1 MKKTILTILFL
12 TIMGNLLLFA
22 QRKKKNKPV
31 KEEKIE
37 SIFSGLKLRSVGPA
51 FASGR
56 IADIAVHPNNDN
68 VWYVATGSGGVWKT
82 KNSGHTWTPI
92 FDDYPSYSTGCITL
106 DPSNPS
112 TIWLG
117 TGENVGGRHVAYGDG
132 IYKSTDGGQSW
143 KNMGLKKSEHISE
156 IIVHPENPNIIY
168 VAAQGPLWKSGGERG
183 LYKSIDGGAT
193 WKKVLGNSE
202 WTGVTDIAMDP
213 RDANVMYAATWDR
226 HRTIAAFMGGG
237 PGSGLHQSRDGGA
250 TWTKLKTGLP
260 KSNLGKIGIA
270 ISPQQPDV
278 IYAAIELDRKTGG
291 VFRSTNQGASWKK
304 MSNAVSGATGPH
316 YYQELYASP
325 HQFDRLYLMNVR
337 ILVSDNGG
345 ADFRTLT
352 EEKKHS
358 DNHAIVFRKD
368 DPNYLLVGTDAGIYE
383 SFDLAANWRF
393 IPNLPLTQYYK
404 VAVDDREPFY
414 HIFGGTQDNGSHG
427 GPSRTDNRHG
437 IRNQDWY
444 KTLGSDGH
452 QSATEPGNPN
462 IIYAE
467 TQQGG
472 MHRVDLKTGEQV
484 FIQPQAGE
492 GEGHERFNWDAPI
505 VVSPHNPATLYFA
518 SHRVW
523 RSDNRGD
530 SWTAISGDLT
540 RNEERITL
548 PIMGKQQSWDN
559 PWDVAAMSVFN
570 SITSL
575 SQSPLQEGLI
585 YAGTDDGII
594 QVTEDGGENWRKI
607 MVEQLPG
614 VPARAF
620 VNDIKADL
628 HDVNT
633 VYIALDNHKSGDFQP
648 YLYKSNDKGK
658 TWQSIKGNSKAG
670 GIPDRVLTWRIVQDH
685 IKKDLLF
692 AATEHG
698 IYVTLNGGQQ
708 WEKLKGAP
716 TISFRDLAIQ
726 RRENDLV
733 GASFGRSFYVL
744 DDYSAMREVTEENLK
759 AEATL
764 FSTRKAWRYVPKN
777 IAAVAG
783 ADGYAADNPDF
794 GAVFT
799 YHLSKDYKTK
809 KATRKEKE
817 KELTKEGK
825 EIPFQG
831 WEALEAERRQVKP
844 TIWLTVKD
852 ASGDVI
858 RKIKAPTKKGMNRTA
873 WDLRFASTNPI
884 RPGQSNRGGNRFR
897 RGGALAPPGTYSVS
911 LSKEVEGKV
920 TNLAGPV
927 AFEVVPLRKGT
938 LDGVSPKEYVTFSKE
953 ASATQ
958 TLLSATSNTLNENM
972 EKVDAMM
979 TALERANIEPGEL
992 NKRLYD
998 LKQQL
1003 FTLEEKLY
1011 GNQTKSEIGER
1022 NAPTINSRLRVVR
1035 RGLSTTYGPTPL
1047 HRESLVI
1054 AKNELKTISEQVEKV
1069 SMETI
1074 PALEKNLKKAGAPY
1088 IHGQPIPKRR

>member
-1 MKKTILTILFL
+1 MKKIILTILFL
-12 TIMGNLLLFA
+12 TITSSILLFA
-22 QRKKKNKPV
+22 QKRKKNKPV

-56 IADIAVHPNNDN
+56 IADIAVHPDNDN
-68 VWYVATGSGGVWKT
+68 EWYVATGSGGVWKT
-82 KNSGHTWTPI
+82 KNSGHTWKPI
-92 FDDYPSYSTGCITL
+92 FDNYTSYSTGCITL
-106 DPSNPS
+106 DPSNPA

-132 IYKSTDGGQSW
+132 VYKSTDGGESW
-143 KNMGLKKSEHISE
+143 KNMGLKESEHISE
-156 IIVHPENPNIIY
+156 IIVHPENSNIIW
-168 VAAQGPLWKSGGERG
+168 VAAQGPLWKSGDERG
-183 LYKSIDGGAT
+183 LYKSMDGGMN

-202 WTGVTDIAMDP
+202 WTGVTDIAIDP
-213 RDANVMYAATWDR
+213 RNADVIYAATWDR

-237 PGSGLHQSRDGGA
+237 PGSGLHRSRDGGE

-291 VFRSTNQGASWKK
+291 VYRSANQGASWRK

-325 HQFDRLYLMNVR
+325 HAFDRIYLMNVR
-337 ILVSDNGG
+337 ILVSENGG
-345 ADFRTLT
+345 GNFRTLT

-358 DNHAIVFRKD
+358 DNHAIIFRRD

-383 SFDLAANWRF
+383 SFDLAKNWRF

-444 KTLGSDGH
+444 KTLGADGH

-518 SHRVW
+518 SQRVW

-575 SQSPLQEGLI
+575 SQSSLQEGLI

-594 QVTEDGGENWRKI
+594 QVTEDGGTSWRKI

-614 VPARAF
+614 VPERAF

-633 VYIALDNHKSGDFQP
+633 VYIVLDNHKSGDFQP

-658 TWQSIKGNSKAG
+658 TWQSIKGDPKAG
-670 GIPDRVLTWRIVQDH
+670 GIPDRILTWRIVQDH

-698 IYVTLNGGQQ
+698 IYVTINGGQQ
-708 WEKLKGAP
+708 WEKLNGAP
-716 TISFRDLAIQ
+716 TISFRDLVIQ
-726 RRENDLV
+726 KRENDLI

-744 DDYSAMREVTEENLK
+744 DDYSAMREVTDENLK

-764 FSTRKAWRYVPKN
+764 FSTRKAWRYIPRN

-809 KATRKEKE
+809 KAERKKRE
-817 KELTKEGK
+817 KELNKEGK
-825 EIPFQG
+825 EIPFEG
-831 WEALEAERRQVKP
+831 WDALEAERRQSKP
-844 TIWLTVKD
+844 IMWLTVKD
-852 ASGDVI
+852 ASGNVV
-858 RKIKAPTKKGMNRTA
+858 RKIKAPVRKGMNRIA

-884 RPGQSNRGGNRFR
+884 RPGRSIGGGRFS
-897 RGGALAPPGTYSVS
+897 RGGAMVPPGTYSVS
-911 LSKEVEGKV
+911 LAKEIEGTV
-920 TNLAGPV
+920 SNLAGPV
-927 AFEVVPLRKGT
+927 EFEVVPLRNGT
-938 LDGVSPKEYVTFSKE
+938 LEGISPKAYVAFSKE
-953 ASATQ
+953 ASETR
-958 TLLSATSNTLNENM
+958 TILSATSNILNKNM
-972 EKVDAMM
+972 EKVDAMIV
-979 TALERANIEPGEL
+979 ALGLAKIEPGAM
-992 NKRLYD
+992 NKQLYD

-1003 FTLEEKLY
+1003 YNLDEKLS

-1022 NAPTINSRLRVVR
+1022 NAPTIGSRLRVAR
-1035 RGLSTTYGPTPL
+1035 RGLSTTYGPTQL
-1047 HRESLVI
+1047 HRESLDI
-1054 AKNELKTISEQVEKV
+1054 AKKELATIAGQVEKISLDV
-1069 SMETI
+1069 I
-1074 PALEKNLKKAGAPY
+1074 PSLEKSLTEAGAPY
-1088 IHGQPIPKRR
+1088 IHGQAIPNRR